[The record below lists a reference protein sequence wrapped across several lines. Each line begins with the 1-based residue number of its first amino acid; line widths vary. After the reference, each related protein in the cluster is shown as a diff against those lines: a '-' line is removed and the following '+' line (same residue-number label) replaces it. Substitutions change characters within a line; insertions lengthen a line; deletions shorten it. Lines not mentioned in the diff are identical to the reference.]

1 MKGGVMKTNRA
12 LTAAVWLAA
21 MTAVSCG
28 NGDRTAAASRRVR
41 TGFPAYADGMLRS
54 TVFIVDGA
62 IAEQERILRALAAL
76 PDVRSGKWDRM
87 RETLSAF
94 QDSWKND
101 GVYWF
106 ALPDGRYYTIERGL
120 TDATLLDRPYFPKA
134 LSGRVVV
141 GDLIVSR
148 STGRK
153 STVVALPVFD
163 ASGKVAGVLG
173 ATLFLEELS
182 GKLAE
187 GLSPPE
193 GTFFYALA
201 PDGTTALH
209 MRLDLVFDSPLS
221 KDSPSLK
228 AAAREMLSSDS
239 GEVTYE
245 FAGFKRRVRY
255 VTSDLTGWR
264 FAFGVNAAAFDSA
277 PGAGR

>member
-1 MKGGVMKTNRA
+1 MKTNRA

-21 MTAVSCG
+21 LCAVSCG
-28 NGDRTAAASRRVR
+28 SGDRTAAASRTVR
-41 TGFPAYADGMLRS
+41 TGFAAYADGMLRS

-62 IAEQERILRALAAL
+62 IAGQERILRALAAL
-76 PDVRSGKWDRM
+76 PAVRSGEWDRM
-87 RETLSAF
+87 REILSAF

-106 ALPDGRYYTIERGL
+106 ALPDGRYYTVARGL
-120 TDATLLDRPYFPKA
+120 ADSTLLDRPYFPKA
-134 LSGRVVV
+134 LSGRAVA

-153 STVVALPVFD
+153 STVIALPVLNE
-163 ASGKVAGVLG
+163 SGKVTGVLG

-187 GLSPPE
+187 TLSPPE

-209 MRLDLVFDSPLS
+209 MKLDLVFDSPLS
-221 KDSPSLK
+221 KDSPTLK

-255 VTSDLTGWR
+255 VTSNRTGWR
-264 FAFGVNAAAFDSA
+264 FAFGVNMAAIDTA